1 MAPQGTA
8 SSPLAPDKKSIALLR
23 RRPETGWRRCV
34 EPPGG
39 RILETT
45 ILHVD
50 MDAFFAAV
58 EQHDHPEYRGKPVV
72 VGAPP
77 DKRGVVSAASYEARE
92 FGIHSAMPSREA
104 YRRCPHAIFLP
115 VNGKRYGEVSRHVF
129 RIFERF
135 TPLVEPLSIDEAF
148 LDVSGVLRLF
158 GSGPQI
164 AEAIRKQVRD
174 ETGLTASVGVA
185 HNKFLAKLAS
195 DLDKPDGLTV
205 VPRTHPEIVRFL
217 APLPV
222 QRIWGVGRMTRN
234 LLHEDGIHTIG
245 DLQAVPERRL
255 AAIVG
260 KHGARHL
267 QRLALG
273 EDAREVEVTR
283 EEKSISKEHTFG
295 VDCDSGE
302 ELEAVLLELVD
313 EVGSRLRGAGKY
325 ASLVRLKLRWQGFDT
340 ITRQRRL
347 ERPCCD
353 DFTLREAALSL
364 FRKQERTRPV
374 RLIGFGVGKLCEHRT
389 EQLTLFAGESEERER
404 KERLS
409 RTVDRIRSRFGDGSI
424 ERGSGIKGV

>member
-1 MAPQGTA
+1 
-8 SSPLAPDKKSIALLR
+8 
-23 RRPETGWRRCV
+23 
-34 EPPGG
+34 
-39 RILETT
+39 LETT

-104 YRRCPHAIFLP
+104 YRRCPKAVFLP
-115 VNGKRYGEVSRHVF
+115 VNGKRYHEVSRHVF

-148 LDVSGVLRLF
+148 LDVSGVHRLF
-158 GSGPQI
+158 GTGPEI
-164 AEAIRKQVRD
+164 AETIRGTIRD

-205 VPRTHPEIVRFL
+205 VPRAHREILLFL
-217 APLPV
+217 ASLPV
-222 QRIWGVGRMTRN
+222 ERIWGVGRMTRT
-234 LLHEDGIHTIG
+234 LLHDHGIRTIG
-245 DLQAVPERRL
+245 ELQTVPERRL
-255 AAIVG
+255 AGIVG

-273 EDAREVEVTR
+273 EDARELELTR
-283 EEKSISKEHTFG
+283 VEKSISKEHTFG
-295 VDCDSGE
+295 VDCSCGE
-302 ELEAVLLELVD
+302 TLESVLLDLVD

-325 ASLVRLKLRWQGFDT
+325 ASLIRLKLRWQGFDT

-347 ERPCCD
+347 EQPCCD
-353 DFTLREAALSL
+353 DFALREAALAL
-364 FRKQERTRPV
+364 FREQERSRPV
-374 RLIGFGVGKLCEHRT
+374 RLIGFGVSKLCDRRA
-389 EQLTLFAGESEERER
+389 EQLTLFASESEKRDR

-409 RTVDRIRSRFGDGSI
+409 RTVDRIRSRYGDDSI
-424 ERGSGIKGV
+424 ERASGIRGS